1 MSNIDGFQ
9 AKQLH
14 NYAKVKT
21 NIPRTWFRMLI
32 DHIHKTNVPMRP
44 ILSVIGTINYNVSKF
59 FIPLLKKLTINEYT
73 IQNTFTFIGE
83 LMTISNAND
92 YVLASFDVSNLFT
105 NVPLDE
111 TLSIIMDSLF
121 DNIEGVAMGSPL
133 GPTLANIFMCHYEKI
148 WLQDCPTS
156 FKPCKYFR
164 YVDDTLLLFSSQALL
179 SLQSGITPFSY
190 NNFEILDSSQ
200 CDLDL
205 NILESIWIWTLKPN
219 LNEYLSFIDTEIL
232 R

>member
-1 MSNIDGFQ
+1 
-9 AKQLH
+9 
-14 NYAKVKT
+14 
-21 NIPRTWFRMLI
+21 
-32 DHIHKTNVPMRP
+32 MRP

-121 DNIEGVAMGSPL
+121 DNVNEIQGL
-133 GPTLANIFMCHYEKI
+133 NKI
-148 WLQDCPTS
+148 N
-156 FKPCKYFR
+156 KKK
-164 YVDDTLLLFSSQALL
+164 
-179 SLQSGITPFSY
+179 
-190 NNFEILDSSQ
+190 NF
-200 CDLDL
+200 
-205 NILESIWIWTLKPN
+205 WTLQLKISYSFSMEN
-219 LNEYLSFIDTEIL
+219 CLN

>member
-1 MSNIDGFQ
+1 MI
-9 AKQLH
+9 
-14 NYAKVKT
+14 
-21 NIPRTWFRMLI
+21 
-32 DHIHKTNVPMRP
+32 P

-83 LMTISNAND
+83 LMTISNANN

-148 WLQDCPTS
+148 WLEDCPTS

-164 YVDDTLLLFSSQALL
+164 YVDDTLLLFRSSDH
-179 SLQSGITPFSY
+179 SITPFSY

-205 NILESIWIWTLKPN
+205 NILESIWIWTLKPK
-219 LNEYLSFIDTEIL
+219 LNEYLSFTDIEFL
-232 R
+232 K